1 MQMCGSDFPEK
12 SALMIHPLVQGPF
25 KSPGLILLLV
35 GLLVGLLIPV
45 VGYIIAIIGLVFII
59 LWLLDQA

>member
-25 KSPGLILLLV
+25 KSPGLILLLGNNV
-35 GLLVGLLIPV
+35 QNG
-45 VGYIIAIIGLVFII
+45 AF
-59 LWLLDQA
+59 